1 MNKLI
6 PLKIPLLNANEDEVV
21 LASLYVTDQQRINQG
36 DLLAVVE
43 STKTTAEILAE
54 RDGFIVG
61 LMAKEGMSFK
71 NGQVWAYLSDDENA
85 FDPDLTP
92 WSVQSAANK
101 NNTLEGLRI
110 TKPAQALIK
119 KHGIESCKLPTDQI
133 ITTDVVQALIDHK
146 KADKVNWVDRPAND
160 NKRILI
166 YGAGGHGRTLL
177 ELIRLLPGY
186 KVEGFIDDGLPV
198 GKFMLGLPVL
208 GGKDKLGQL
217 FADGVT
223 LAVNGVGGIGNFQ
236 QRLDA
241 YLALRDA
248 GFYCQTVVHP
258 FAYMEASAKMEAG
271 VQIFPFAYVGSLVKV
286 GYGVIINT
294 AAVVSHDCV
303 LGELSNL
310 SPGATLA
317 GGVEIGPRTL
327 VGMRATINLGVRVG
341 ADARIG
347 NGATVKAD
355 VPERGIVPAGSVWPP
370 RK

>member
-21 LASLYVTDQQRINQG
+21 LASLYVTDRQRINQG

-71 NGQVWAYLSDDENA
+71 NGQVWAYFSDDENA
-85 FDPDLTP
+85 FDPDLPP
-92 WSVQSAANK
+92 WSAQARV
-101 NNTLEGLRI
+101 NTNRESEGIRI
-110 TKPAQALIK
+110 TKPAQAMIEK
-119 KHGIESCKLPTDQI
+119 FGIGLDELPADRM
-133 ITTDVVQALIDHK
+133 ITTDVVQTLIDHK
-146 KADKVNWVDRPAND
+146 KADRVNWVDRPAND

-208 GGKDKLGQL
+208 GGKEKLGQL
-217 FADGVT
+217 FEDGVA

-236 QRLDA
+236 QRLNA
-241 YLALRDA
+241 YETLGRA

-258 FAYMEASAKMEAG
+258 FAFLEASATYEAG

-317 GGVEIGPRTL
+317 GGVEIGPRAL
-327 VGMRATINLGVRVG
+327 VGMRTTINLGVRVG

>member
-21 LASLYVTDQQRINQG
+21 LASLYVTDRQRINQG

-71 NGQVWAYLSDDENA
+71 NGQVWAYFSDDENA
-85 FDPDLTP
+85 FDPDLPP
-92 WSVQSAANK
+92 WSAQARV
-101 NNTLEGLRI
+101 NTNRESEGIRI
-110 TKPAQALIK
+110 TKPAQAMIEK
-119 KHGIESCKLPTDQI
+119 FGIGLDELPADRM

-146 KADKVNWVDRPAND
+146 KADRVNWVDRPAND

-208 GGKDKLGQL
+208 GGKEKLGQL
-217 FADGVT
+217 FEDGVA

-241 YLALRDA
+241 YETLGRA
-248 GFYCQTVVHP
+248 GFYCQIVVHP
-258 FAYMEASAKMEAG
+258 FAFLEASATYEAG

-317 GGVEIGPRTL
+317 GGVEIGPRAL
-327 VGMRATINLGVRVG
+327 VGMRTTINLGVRVG